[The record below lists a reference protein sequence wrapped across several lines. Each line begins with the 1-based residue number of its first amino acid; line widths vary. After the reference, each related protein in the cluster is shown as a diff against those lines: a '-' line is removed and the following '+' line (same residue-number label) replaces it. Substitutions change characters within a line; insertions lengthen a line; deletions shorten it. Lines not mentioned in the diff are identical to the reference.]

1 MIIWRMEHENGKGA
15 FQRKGYLA
23 GSCRHIACPTWG
35 QLGDNFENI
44 CGTEGKYLNEWFL
57 PSLPL
62 LIEHKCVLLK
72 LSVPKDKLIFA
83 EKQVLFQRKDAKVL
97 KQYSPTHIKKFTM
110 KYYTPRDATGRAV
123 EEKGMG
129 AW

>member
-1 MIIWRMEHENGKGA
+1 MEHENGRGA
-15 FQRKGYLA
+15 FQGDGYRY
-23 GSCRHIACPTWG
+23 GSCRHIACPTWE
-35 QLGDNFENI
+35 QLGDNFDNI
-44 CGTEGKYLNEWFL
+44 CGTMGKYLNEWFL

-83 EKQVLFQRKDAKVL
+83 EKQVLFQREDAKVL
-97 KQYSPTHIKKFTM
+97 KRYSPTHIKKFTM
-110 KYYTPRDATGRAV
+110 KYYTPRDATGRAI

-129 AW
+129 AT